1 MFRAGEAEN
10 SVVHSYQEVRR
21 GSFETA
27 SQRSFVEILND
38 IVANELP
45 KLARRNPD
53 TTLVADH
60 FRGMFA
66 RAGQT
71 NTSKNFALSGNL
83 HWEHGLIY

>member
-10 SVVHSYQEVRR
+10 RVVHRYQEVRR

-27 SQRSFVEILND
+27 CQWSFVQILDD

-45 KLARRNPD
+45 KLTRRNPD
-53 TTLVADH
+53 TTLVTHH
-60 FRGMFA
+60 FCGMFA
-66 RAGQT
+66 GARQT

-83 HWEHGLIY
+83 HRSKFDY